1 MSKTE
6 ITRLKTIDARYEP
19 IEWEFSLHRR
29 AEIDAHW
36 AKLLLEKPKMFNGI
50 VLMQHRWTLQ
60 DGVYTTAYAPVDY
73 ASFLSWHHFGLP
85 GQPRRNGFAMA
96 ALRANDGAFILG
108 VMGAHTANAGKI
120 YFPGG
125 TPDMSDVTADGRV
138 DLATSMT
145 RELFEETGL
154 DANEIDIDEQWIL
167 VTDIQRAAF
176 MKNTRLKANAKMA
189 REMILDR
196 LSSQTDQELSDIAIV
211 RSPADI
217 NLDKTPAF
225 AADFMRRVFAEEAIS

>member
-1 MSKTE
+1 MNQTE
-6 ITRLKTIDARYEP
+6 ITRLTAIDARYEP
-19 IEWEFSLHRR
+19 VEWEFSTQHR

-36 AKLLLEKPKMFNGI
+36 AKLLLDKPKMFNGT
-50 VLMQHRWTLQ
+50 VLMQHRWMLQ
-60 DGVYTTAYAPVDY
+60 NGIYTAAYAPVDY
-73 ASFLSWHHFGLP
+73 ASLLSWHHFGLP
-85 GQPRRNGFAMA
+85 GPPRRNGFAMA
-96 ALRANDGAFILG
+96 ALRAIDGAFVLG

-154 DANEIDIDEQWIL
+154 NATEINIDEQWIL
-167 VTDIQRAAF
+167 VTSAQRAAF
-176 MKNTRLKANAKMA
+176 MKNARLKVNAKTA

-196 LSSQTDQELSDIAIV
+196 LATQTDQELSDIAIV
-211 RSPADI
+211 RTAADI
-217 NLDKTPAF
+217 NLEKTPAF
-225 AADFMRRVFAEEAIS
+225 AADFMRSIFADEAIS